1 MKVWK
6 TVVPVAAVLGL
17 GGLAACSDAVA
28 PELSDLEVAQ
38 DLALSSG
45 DVAAVDVAELVVNEV
60 FGGFAGAPALE
71 GPSPSGLTVTRSRTC
86 YDAQGNVQSQCDRL
100 TTASMRIQMTM
111 DGTRQGENYTAAVH
125 RSRDLT
131 ISGLLGEETSRTHNG
146 VGTANDTVT
155 VQRNGATRT
164 VRESSTDSIVNLVFN
179 LPHATNP
186 WPVSGQIIRNVNAT
200 ITISGPREE
209 TRTISR
215 RIVVTFPP
223 DAQGNVSIQ
232 MGNTTCTLNLVTR
245 RVVNCQGS

>member
-1 MKVWK
+1 
-6 TVVPVAAVLGL
+6 
-17 GGLAACSDAVA
+17 LAACSDAVA
-28 PELSDLEVAQ
+28 PELSDPEVAQ
-38 DLALSSG
+38 DLALSAG
-45 DVAAVDVAELVVNEV
+45 DVANVDVAELVANEV
-60 FGGFAGAPALE
+60 FGGLAGAPALD
-71 GPSPSGLTVTRSRTC
+71 GPSPSGLTVTRTRTC

-100 TTASMRIQMTM
+100 TTASMRIQVSMN
-111 DGTRQGENYTAAVH
+111 GTRQGENFQVAVH

-146 VGTANDTVT
+146 VGTANDTLT
-155 VQRNGATRT
+155 VQRNGLTRT
-164 VRESSTDSIVNLVFN
+164 VRESSTDSIVNVVFN

-200 ITISGPREE
+200 VTVTGPREE

-232 MGNTTCTLNLVTR
+232 IGNTTCTLNLVTR